1 MAEISLEYF
10 SILTKLTYSNVF
22 IYRWQ
27 RGLIPAVAKRENL
40 TMGQGRERVK
50 EISKQNIDD
59 ENKATESIF
68 SEACS

>member
-1 MAEISLEYF
+1 M
-10 SILTKLTYSNVF
+10 
-22 IYRWQ
+22 
-27 RGLIPAVAKRENL
+27 AKRENL

-50 EISKQNIDD
+50 EISKQTIDD